1 MFSSLIVDGLEGEL
15 QLPSYSN
22 QMVSGLVHCGDA
34 AADWSGAGWK
44 AQHLHLPRQ

>member
-1 MFSSLIVDGLEGEL
+1 MFSSLIADGLEGEW

-22 QMVSGLVHCGDA
+22 QMVSGLVHCRNA

-44 AQHLHLPRQ
+44 VQHLHLPR